1 MLKHIN
7 NKQTAI
13 VLFFLAITII
23 SGCGKSNE
31 RKKDFIKENI
41 QKTNNRNMQ
50 KHNELIIPDFILNY
64 DEIENTKN

>member
-1 MLKHIN
+1 MSIHN
-7 NKQTAI
+7 NKQMAI
-13 VLFFLAITII
+13 VLFFLAIII

-41 QKTNNRNMQ
+41 QKTNNRNIR

-64 DEIENTKN
+64 DETENTKN